1 MFDPFFTTRCPEGTG
16 LGMSIAY
23 GVIKRHGGEL
33 EVQSRVGKG
42 TTFII
47 NIPVASGKSPAP

>member
-1 MFDPFFTTRCPEGTG
+1 
-16 LGMSIAY
+16 MSYEDIFIVY
-23 GVIKRHGGEL
+23 GVIKRCGGEL

-47 NIPVASGKSPAP
+47 SIPLASGKFK